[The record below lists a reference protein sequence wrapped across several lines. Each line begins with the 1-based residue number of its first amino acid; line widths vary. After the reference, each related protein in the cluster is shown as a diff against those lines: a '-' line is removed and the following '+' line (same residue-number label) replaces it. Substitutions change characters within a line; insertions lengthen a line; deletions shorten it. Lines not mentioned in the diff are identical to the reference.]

1 MYVIAARYLT
11 KEGEE
16 TTVAELLTQMA
27 KLSNSDVEP
36 GCVLYAINQSID
48 NPRSFLLY
56 EQYRDEAGFTAH
68 TQTDYF
74 KELVLEGAVPL
85 LEHREREIYNLIA
98 P

>member
-11 KEGEE
+11 KAGEE
-16 TTVAELLTQMA
+16 DKVAELLTKMA
-27 KLSNSDVEP
+27 ELCNSDVEP
-36 GCVLYAINQSID
+36 GCVLYAINQSTE

-56 EQYRDEAGFTAH
+56 EQYQDEAGFQAH

-74 KELVLEGAVPL
+74 KEMVLGGAVPL
-85 LEHREREIYNLIA
+85 LEHREREIYTLIA

>member
-1 MYVIAARYLT
+1 MFVIAARYLT
-11 KEGEE
+11 KDGEE
-16 TTVAELLTQMA
+16 GKVADLLSRMA
-27 KLSNSDVEP
+27 LLSNSDVEP

-68 TQTDYF
+68 TQTDHF
-74 KELVLEGAVPL
+74 RELVLDGAVPL
-85 LEHREREIYNLIA
+85 LEHRDREIYNLIA